1 MEDTFIKKD
10 NLVRT
15 DSKRG
20 KEESVIEETDPKKTK
35 EENGIDEIDST
46 VTKSRKTGSIFDNI
60 TRHQTFDEEGTY
72 TSIFSTLHV

>member
-1 MEDTFIKKD
+1 MEDTFNNKD

-35 EENGIDEIDST
+35 EENDIDEIDSAGIM
-46 VTKSRKTGSIFDNI
+46 SRKTGSIFDNI
-60 TRHQTFDEEGTY
+60 TRH
-72 TSIFSTLHV
+72 